1 MMASYGWKEGQ
12 GLGAD
17 ASGRLDALSVARP
30 LSSKNYKGKK
40 KDEMIDTS
48 VVTGMAKGRSAIIDS
63 SRESR
68 LADEAQR
75 YGSAS
80 RVVVL
85 TNLCAA
91 NEVDDDLGGEV
102 AGEAN
107 KFGVVE
113 RAMVYLVPGD
123 VRDEEA
129 VRIFL
134 VMSGLAGGWNSVKSF
149 DGRHFGGRVV
159 KARFYDEGAFTRG
172 NYHL

>member
-12 GLGAD
+12 GLGASE
-17 ASGRLDALSVARP
+17 SGRLDALSVAP
-30 LSSKNYKGKK
+30 TLSKKYKGKGPK
-40 KDEMIDTS
+40 KDES
-48 VVTGMAKGRSAIIDS
+48 VVETGMAKGRSAIIDS

-68 LADEAQR
+68 LADEAAK
-75 YGSAS
+75 YGTAS
-80 RVVVL
+80 RVVLL

-91 NEVDDDLGGEV
+91 DEVDDDLGGEV

-113 RAMVYLVPGD
+113 RAMVYLVPGETR
-123 VRDEEA
+123 VEEG

-134 VMSGLAGGWNSVKSF
+134 VMSGLAGGWNAVKSF

-159 KARFYDEGAFTRG
+159 KARFYDEACFRRG
-172 NYHL
+172 NYHV